1 MPTNPCLSLEETT
14 MMKKLAVPALMLA
27 MAAFG
32 CSSSTTPSGTGG
44 SAGHATGGTGTGGT
58 HLGGASGGGTSGGGT
73 SGGGTSGGGTS
84 GGGTSGGGT
93 SGGGRAGGGTSG
105 GGTSGGGTSGGGT
118 SGGGTSGGGT
128 SGGGHAGG
136 GTSGGGTSGG
146 GAGGSGIHVMTSC
159 TVTAQDHTSVLSPA
173 DFCANLL
180 ANCPSATGYTDEA
193 TCEASYSTGTSVDKR
208 NCQSYHLCWGV
219 EGQGTTPGGGM
230 QVPHC
235 MHAQGAAPCANL

>member
-1 MPTNPCLSLEETT
+1 

-32 CSSSTTPSGTGG
+32 CSSSTTTTTGTGG
-44 SAGHATGGTGTGGT
+44 SGGHSTGGSAVAGHA
-58 HLGGASGGGTSGGGT
+58 GGGN

-118 SGGGTSGGGT
+118 SGGGTSGGG
-128 SGGGHAGG
+128 HAGG

-146 GAGGSGIHVMTSC
+146 GAGGGIQALASC
-159 TVTAQDHTSVLSPA
+159 TVTAQDHTSVLTA
-173 DFCANLL
+173 AAFCANLL
-180 ANCPSATGYTDEA
+180 ANCPAATGYTDEA
-193 TCEASYSTGTSVDKR
+193 TCEASYMAAGASVDKR

-219 EGQGTTPGGGM
+219 EGQGPSGGGI
-230 QVPHC
+230 PATHC
-235 MHAQGAAPCANL
+235 PHAQAMAVCTTANYP